1 MGFNAIFIAV
11 GATTALTFKPLKK
24 AAVYSGWGIMF
35 LTLGQGI
42 CLFLLDNVWVY
53 EAWNICIIFCVG
65 MIFTVSNTLAMNEG
79 RLYAGDASALLGF
92 IGYVF
97 GGIASPLVGLDNVL
111 HSTAITQVVY
121 AVIIL
126 IFAHMTKVLPAELVP
141 TFQSA
146 GRAGLPKY
154 PKPLAS
160 TKSDS
165 PVKNSQP
172 AAV

>member
-1 MGFNAIFIAV
+1 M
-11 GATTALTFKPLKK
+11 
-24 AAVYSGWGIMF
+24 
-35 LTLGQGI
+35 
-42 CLFLLDNVWVY
+42 
-53 EAWNICIIFCVG
+53 IFCIG
-65 MIFTVSNTLAMNEG
+65 LIFTVSNTLAMNEG

-97 GGIASPLVGLDNVL
+97 GGIASPMVGLGDVL

-126 IFAHMTKVLPAELVP
+126 VFAHLSKVLPPELVP

-154 PKPLAS
+154 PKPLSS
-160 TKSDS
+160 TKADS
-165 PVKNSQP
+165 PLTNESSAPQP
-172 AAV
+172 AAS